1 MSRRRRLDLLALLA
15 LAGVLCAGCDVVHR
29 EREKLSGRMA
39 RAGLTQQVKTLGLDT
54 VRFWAGGQASPTQP
68 TLVLVQGFGADALWQ
83 WTPQAETFAKTR
95 RVIVPDL
102 LWFGGSSSSS
112 RDFSLE
118 HQATALLAL
127 LDALGERQV
136 DLVGISY
143 GGLVSFQ
150 LASVAPARVRKL
162 VLVDSPGCAY
172 RRADLDAMLARF
184 GKADATE
191 LFVPR
196 TAADVEV
203 LLALAYERPP
213 WTPGFARKQVLGE
226 LYTRWAEEQRGLL
239 ESLTGSIESRPG
251 CDQAPAL
258 PTLLVWG
265 RNDAVFPLELGER
278 LAKKLGARARLEVI
292 ERARH
297 APNLEHPA
305 AFDALL
311 APFLDAEAPGR
322 SPSE

>member
-1 MSRRRRLDLLALLA
+1 MSRRLPTLLA
-15 LAGVLCAGCDVVHR
+15 LAFVLCAGCDVVHR
-29 EREKLSGRMA
+29 EREKLSGRMQ
-39 RAGLTQQVKTLGLDT
+39 RAGLTLEVRTLGPDT
-54 VRFWAGGQASPTQP
+54 VRFWAGGTPSPTLP

-83 WTPQAETFAKTR
+83 WTPQAETFARTR
-95 RVIVPDL
+95 RVVVPDL
-102 LWFGGSSSSS
+102 LWFGGSSSTS

-118 HQATALLAL
+118 HQARALWAL

-136 DLVGISY
+136 DLAGISY
-143 GGLVSFQ
+143 GGLVSYQ
-150 LASVAPARVRKL
+150 AASVAPERVRRL

-184 GKADATE
+184 GKATAAE

-196 TAADVEV
+196 TAADVGA

-213 WTPGFARKQVLGE
+213 WTPGFAREQVLGE

-251 CDQAPAL
+251 CDQAPAI

-265 RNDAVFPLELGER
+265 RNDAVFPVEIGER
-278 LAKKLGARARLEVI
+278 LVKGLAPRATLKVI
-292 ERARH
+292 EKARH

-311 APFLDAEAPGR
+311 APFLDAAEPAPAQR
-322 SPSE
+322 E